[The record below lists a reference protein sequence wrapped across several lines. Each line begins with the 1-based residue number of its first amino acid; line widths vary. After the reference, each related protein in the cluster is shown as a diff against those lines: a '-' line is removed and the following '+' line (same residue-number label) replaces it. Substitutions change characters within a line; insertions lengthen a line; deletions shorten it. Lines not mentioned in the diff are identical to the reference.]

1 MNNNQETSDNNQ
13 TNDNIQKPKHKE
25 FDLEERTTKF
35 AKKVIRL
42 CKKLPKNPI
51 NDRVVGQLAGCS
63 GSVGAN
69 YREANDAL
77 GKKDFVHRMKISRK
91 ESKETIHW
99 LEIAK
104 EANEEKYHQEINECI
119 QESVELKNILSS
131 IINKVDH
138 K

>member
-1 MNNNQETSDNNQ
+1 
-13 TNDNIQKPKHKE
+13 
-25 FDLEERTTKF
+25 
-35 AKKVIRL
+35 
-42 CKKLPKNPI
+42 
-51 NDRVVGQLAGCS
+51 
-63 GSVGAN
+63 
-69 YREANDAL
+69 
-77 GKKDFVHRMKISRK
+77 MKISRK